1 MFCGP
6 KNKNEYF
13 KFQPILI
20 MNYRNIP
27 NTDLKVSEICLGT
40 WAMGNDFWGDV
51 DDNASIKA
59 IKASLDSG
67 INFIDT
73 APAYGAGH
81 AERVVGSAIK
91 GRRDQVI
98 LGTKTGVTRTSDGFL
113 RDLRPETIL
122 REIDESLSRLGT
134 DYIDLYQ
141 IHWPDV
147 NTPLEDSLEAL
158 MKLQGQGKFRYLG
171 VSNFTIELMEQAK
184 DLVDVVSLQPN
195 YSMLQRKIEETLV
208 PYCLDNKI
216 GLVTY
221 GTLAGGLLT
230 GKYRELPNFGE
241 NDNRSRFYDY
251 YRPEIWP
258 QIQGLLSLLDVLAKK
273 HGCPVS
279 HIAIAWALQRPGIVS
294 VLVGAKRKD
303 QAISNAAAS
312 KIRLTEDEMHEI
324 DRYIRKELA
333 EVVF

>member
-1 MFCGP
+1 
-6 KNKNEYF
+6 
-13 KFQPILI
+13 

-27 NTDLKVSEICLGT
+27 KTDLKVSEICLGT

-51 DDNASIKA
+51 DDNASIKTIHA
-59 IKASLDSG
+59 ALDSG

-81 AERVVGSAIK
+81 AESVVGRAIE
-91 GRRDQVI
+91 GHRDKVVI
-98 LGTKTGVTRTSDGFL
+98 GTKTGVTRTSDSFL

-122 REIDESLSRLGT
+122 REIDESLSRLRT

-147 NTPLEDSLEAL
+147 NTPLEDSLETL
-158 MKLQGQGKFRYLG
+158 IKLQEQGKFRYLG
-171 VSNFTIELMEQAK
+171 VSNFTMELMEQAK
-184 DLVDVVSLQPN
+184 DLVNIVSLQPN

-208 PYCLDNKI
+208 PYCLENEI
-216 GLVTY
+216 GLITY

-230 GKYRELPNFGE
+230 GKYRELPNFEE
-241 NDNRSRFYDY
+241 NDNRSRFYNY

-258 QIQGLLSLLDVLAKK
+258 QIQGLLSLLDGLAEKY
-273 HGCPVS
+273 GCPVS
-279 HIAIAWALQRPGIVS
+279 YIAIAWALQKPGIVS
-294 VLVGAKRKD
+294 VLVGAKNED
-303 QAISNAAAS
+303 QVISNAAAS
-312 KIRLTEDEMHEI
+312 DISLAEDEVLEI

-333 EVVF
+333 DVAF

>member
-1 MFCGP
+1 
-6 KNKNEYF
+6 
-13 KFQPILI
+13 

-27 NTDLKVSEICLGT
+27 KTELKVSEICLGT

-51 DDNASIKA
+51 DDNASIRTIQA
-59 IKASLDSG
+59 ALDSG

-81 AERVVGSAIK
+81 AESVVGKAIK
-91 GRRDQVI
+91 GRRDKVI
-98 LGTKTGVTRTSDGFL
+98 LGTKTGVTRTSDSFL

-147 NTPLEDSLEAL
+147 NTPLEDSLETL
-158 MKLQGQGKFRYLG
+158 LKLQEQGKFRYLG

-184 DLVDVVSLQPN
+184 DLVNIVSLQPN

-208 PYCLDNKI
+208 PYCLENKI
-216 GLVTY
+216 GLTTY

-230 GKYRELPNFGE
+230 GKYRELPNFDE
-241 NDNRSRFYDY
+241 NDNRSRFYNY
-251 YRPEIWP
+251 YRPEIWQ
-258 QIQGLLSLLDVLAKK
+258 QIQGLLSLLDVLAEKYK
-273 HGCPVS
+273 CPVS
-279 HIAIAWALQRPGIVS
+279 YIAIAWALQQPGIVS
-294 VLVGAKRKD
+294 VLVGAKNEE

-312 KIRLTEDEMHEI
+312 NIRLTEGEVQEI
-324 DRYIRKELA
+324 DQYIRKELA
-333 EVVF
+333 TVAF